1 MANPIIRL
9 TKEKKMIAGCCL
21 FCLIAAV
28 ISLTKEKEKK
38 ITEITRNE
46 SSLIQNEK
54 LIAQIGEKE
63 YPFELE
69 VKAKELTQ
77 KEKLELL
84 EQAIEEIEI
93 QEIFLGKNP
102 NTKEI
107 SRQLNF
113 PEFLVN
119 DSVSCQWTT
128 QPEGWID
135 SNGTI
140 LYPKENTQLFEKQKV
155 ILIVQLECG
164 QVKTTIQ
171 KEVTIIPF
179 VALGKKEVQE
189 QLQQIYTNNELE
201 HQTDKEINLPES
213 FQGKAIHWIRKPIK
227 KSRYFV
233 VLGILASIAI
243 WIAQKKKTKNE
254 IQLRGERY
262 QKQLPCFIQEMAVFL
277 GTGMSV
283 KKSFEKVSQAM
294 LRQKEQQFLG
304 KEIQEMLDRIKEGE
318 NELKAYQDFGE
329 RAAVPEYRRFM
340 ALIIQN
346 IRKGTYQM
354 SEMLN
359 LMAREAYGEQLR
371 QVRIQGEKVSARLLV
386 PMVVLLCLVLV
397 MVITPA
403 IFTNYR

>member
-1 MANPIIRL
+1 VANQIIRL
-9 TKEKKMIAGCCL
+9 TKEQKMIAGCCL

-28 ISLTKEKEKK
+28 ISLTKEKEKG
-38 ITEITRNE
+38 ITEISRNE
-46 SSLIQNEK
+46 SSLIQKEK
-54 LIAQIGEKE
+54 LIAQIGEKA

-77 KEKLELL
+77 NEKLELL
-84 EQAIEEIEI
+84 EQASEEIKT

-113 PEFLVN
+113 PEFLMN
-119 DSVSCQWTT
+119 DRVSCQWTS

-140 LYPKENTQLFEKQKV
+140 LYPKKNIQPFEKQK
-155 ILIVQLECG
+155 IMLMVQLECG

-179 VALGKKEVQE
+179 VARGNKEVQE

-213 FQGKAIHWIRKPIK
+213 FQGKEIHWIQKPIK

-233 VLGILASIAI
+233 ALGILASIAI
-243 WIAQKKKTKNE
+243 WIAQKKKAKNE

-262 QKQLPCFIQEMAVFL
+262 QNQLPCFIQEMAVFL

-304 KEIQEMLDRIKEGE
+304 KEIKEMLDRIKEGE

-329 RAAVPEYRRFM
+329 QAAVPEYRRFM

-371 QVRIQGEKVSARLLV
+371 QVRIQGEKVSARLLI
-386 PMVVLLCLVLV
+386 PMVVLLCLVLM

-403 IFTNYR
+403 IFTNYK